1 MKKVAMHI
9 TYKVFLTRII
19 KESYTSMRKSQR
31 TSVKL
36 DKGFKQAN
44 NERENSDRSDMV
56 HGCIFIVLYIVS
68 DILITFNYV
77 IRILKRLAVWN
88 IKLFNID

>member
-44 NERENSDRSDMV
+44 NERENSDQ
-56 HGCIFIVLYIVS
+56 
-68 DILITFNYV
+68 
-77 IRILKRLAVWN
+77 
-88 IKLFNID
+88 

>member
-9 TYKVFLTRII
+9 TYKVFLSRII

-31 TSVKL
+31 TNVKL

-44 NERENSDRSDMV
+44 N
-56 HGCIFIVLYIVS
+56 
-68 DILITFNYV
+68 
-77 IRILKRLAVWN
+77 
-88 IKLFNID
+88 